1 MFVLE
6 TKTLFEAY
14 VNKKIF
20 KYKIGQ
26 HMDAGAA
33 GGASDCVFWFG
44 FQLLWLAEFA
54 ELRTWIKAFRV
65 CYYHYSQSSP
75 NRDNTTWC

>member
-33 GGASDCVFWFG
+33 GGASDCVF
-44 FQLLWLAEFA
+44 
-54 ELRTWIKAFRV
+54 
-65 CYYHYSQSSP
+65 
-75 NRDNTTWC
+75 